1 MEGRTRYKPRVR
13 VYRAGWQLNAGPE
26 PSLLGEL
33 SQRRE
38 STRGRAV
45 VSFVP
50 LRQLRKRAYDR
61 SNRTLHNK
69 ICGMQRERAVPPL
82 FATVLVS
89 LAFLGITSVSAE
101 TTSNVRPAS
110 RSLVFDRQ
118 DNELYREEDD
128 AIVVE
133 AAIEG
138 DPSSLSRDGR
148 SILWSGSAERDTC
161 LTSKGEIGRC
171 TTFKECYP
179 YFKIPDLGALDGWV
193 LGVYDTCSFVLEDGR
208 TSFGICC
215 SNLNPI
221 ATPGVENCDGQNAN
235 DQQIEDAKTKEDGEA
250 AEAGTGTNPKP
261 KPTASWPP
269 PIPTHPPD
277 HTIPPLP
284 THPPYPGL
292 ISLSTSKPS
301 TTSSKKPGVPTTWP
315 TKKPTWWPGAPT
327 ISTTNKPSSTTS
339 SPIDLSQCGAKNGNQ
354 DQERIVGGQ
363 NADPGEWPWI
373 SALFNAGRQF
383 CGGSLIDN
391 KHVLTAAHCVVN
403 MNSWDVARLTVRLG
417 DYNIK
422 TNSEIRHVERRVK
435 RVVRHRGFNSR
446 TLYNDVA
453 ILTLSEPVEFTEQ
466 IRPICLPSGSKLYV
480 GMTATVIGWGSL
492 RESGPQPAIL
502 QEVSIPVWSNSECK
516 FKYGSA
522 APGGIVDSF
531 LCAGRAAMDSCSGDS
546 GGPLMV
552 NDGRWTQVGIVSWGI
567 GCGKGQYPGVYTR
580 VTHFLPWI
588 YKNLK

>member
-1 MEGRTRYKPRVR
+1 
-13 VYRAGWQLNAGPE
+13 
-26 PSLLGEL
+26 
-33 SQRRE
+33 
-38 STRGRAV
+38 
-45 VSFVP
+45 
-50 LRQLRKRAYDR
+50 
-61 SNRTLHNK
+61 
-69 ICGMQRERAVPPL
+69 MQRERTVPPL
-82 FATVLVS
+82 FATVLVF

-101 TTSNVRPAS
+101 STSNVQPAS

-138 DPSSLSRDGR
+138 DPSSISRDGR

-193 LGVYDTCSFVLEDGR
+193 LGVYDTCSFILEDGR

-235 DQQIEDAKTKEDGEA
+235 DQQIEDAKTKEDGEG
-250 AEAGTGTNPKP
+250 AEAGTGTNLKP

-269 PIPTHPPD
+269 PIPTHPAD

-453 ILTLSEPVEFTEQ
+453 ILTLSEPVEFTEE

-580 VTHFLPWI
+580 VSHFLPWI

>member
-33 SQRRE
+33 GQRRE

-45 VSFVP
+45 
-50 LRQLRKRAYDR
+50 
-61 SNRTLHNK
+61 
-69 ICGMQRERAVPPL
+69 RERAVPPL

-179 YFKIPDLGALDGWV
+179 YFKIPDLGALD
-193 LGVYDTCSFVLEDGR
+193 
-208 TSFGICC
+208 
-215 SNLNPI
+215 
-221 ATPGVENCDGQNAN
+221 
-235 DQQIEDAKTKEDGEA
+235 EDAKTKEDGEA